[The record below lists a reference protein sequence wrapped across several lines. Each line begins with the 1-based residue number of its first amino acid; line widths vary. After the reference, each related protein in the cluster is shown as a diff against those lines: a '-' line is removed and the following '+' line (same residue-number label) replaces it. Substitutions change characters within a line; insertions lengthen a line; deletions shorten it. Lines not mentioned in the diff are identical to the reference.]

1 MYQNVF
7 TGLGK
12 YTIDI
17 LKAWEVVLAE
27 VYSAC
32 KLISPVEYAPANYNI
47 SWVYEVLSCTL
58 KNSLEIKK
66 SLMNLIFWRGR
77 LNSMGILMPLISS
90 EKSKIYLYLQ

>member
-1 MYQNVF
+1 MF

-17 LKAWEVVLAE
+17 LKCWVVLAE
-27 VYSAC
+27 LYSAC
-32 KLISPVEYAPANYNI
+32 KLTSPVEYAPANYSI

-58 KNSLEIKK
+58 KNTLEIKK
-66 SLMNLIFWRGR
+66 PYEFN
-77 LNSMGILMPLISS
+77 ILKGKIKLLISS